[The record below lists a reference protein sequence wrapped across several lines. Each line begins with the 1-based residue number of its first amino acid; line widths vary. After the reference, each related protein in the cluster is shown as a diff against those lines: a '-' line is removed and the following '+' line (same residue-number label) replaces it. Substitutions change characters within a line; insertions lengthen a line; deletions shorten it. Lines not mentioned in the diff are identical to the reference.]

1 VKKISYAERGN
12 GRGVLVTARLPAGLA
27 ERIDAIAK
35 ADGITRSGA
44 TRKAIETGLK
54 QLQRK
59 APAKRSPKAK

>member
-1 VKKISYAERGN
+1 
-12 GRGVLVTARLPAGLA
+12 VLVTARLPAELA
-27 ERIDAIAK
+27 EQINAIAK

-44 TRKAIETGLK
+44 TRKAIEAGLK